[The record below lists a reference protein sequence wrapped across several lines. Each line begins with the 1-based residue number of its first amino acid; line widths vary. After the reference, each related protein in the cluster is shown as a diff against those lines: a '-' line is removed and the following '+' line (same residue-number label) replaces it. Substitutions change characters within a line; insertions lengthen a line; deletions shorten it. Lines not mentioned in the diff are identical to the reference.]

1 VPGKA
6 APAPLPAR
14 LGAVMFGAGRSGLG
28 RKGLGL
34 DFDNRM
40 FALPTALYEAR
51 PELARYFDEIT
62 DEVREQALETFL
74 PALHGRYQRLQRARR
89 RQFEARIGAG
99 DEVLRAFQQDGV
111 VLGALEPGVRRSLRA
126 YLEPI
131 ARTILARLETLAKIK
146 FADGQVPL
154 EPGDHPRL
162 FVEVETALDE
172 GGVLDV
178 FSAYSG
184 ERLGLLR
191 LAVQV
196 NTARE
201 TRLKYGE
208 IDASGA
214 PRLKTAYFHVDSN
227 EWPQVK
233 ALIYLSDVELDQGP
247 FRFVKGS
254 HRLMGDF
261 EALVRKTNDRLRQ
274 PPVRFLALPPE
285 FRQHASFGDYIDETT
300 PGAAGLLADEVVV
313 CDGGSD
319 LILFDNNGVH
329 RGGFVRSGHRFM
341 LQCQFDSVAR
351 MAERHEGSAAAR
363 AALQAV

>member
-1 VPGKA
+1 LA
-6 APAPLPAR
+6 
-14 LGAVMFGAGRSGLG
+14 
-28 RKGLGL
+28 L

-40 FALPTALYEAR
+40 FALPTPLYDER
-51 PELARYFDEIT
+51 PELAHYFDEIT
-62 DEVREQALETFL
+62 DEVREQALEAFL
-74 PALHGRYQRLQRARR
+74 PALHGRYQRLQRAQRR
-89 RQFEARIGAG
+89 RFDARIGAG
-99 DEVLRAFQQDGV
+99 DEVLRTFQQDGL
-111 VLGALEPGVRRSLRA
+111 VLGALEPAARRSLRA

-131 ARTILARLETLAKIK
+131 ARTILERLETLAKIK

-162 FVEVETALDE
+162 FVEVEAALEE

-227 EWPQVK
+227 EWPSVK
-233 ALIYLSDVELDQGP
+233 ALIYLSDVDVEQGP
-247 FRFVKGS
+247 FRFVRGS

-300 PGAAGLLADEVVV
+300 PRAAELLADEVVV

-363 AALQAV
+363 AALEAA